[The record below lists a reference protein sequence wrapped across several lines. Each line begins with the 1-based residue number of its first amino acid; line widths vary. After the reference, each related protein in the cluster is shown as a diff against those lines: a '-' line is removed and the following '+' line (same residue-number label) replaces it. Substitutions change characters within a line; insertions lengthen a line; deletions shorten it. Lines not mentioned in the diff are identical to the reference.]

1 MGAYRYVYVGDG
13 RCSETNDNLQGKPQL
28 WAWLTWV
35 IKIES
40 EKIKLCNNLIDFH
53 FQLLE
58 HSFFLIVQYAK
69 STSLP
74 PHPRGSSGPTYV
86 SDTSAAF
93 SSAQET
99 MQLQKN
105 EHKEFREIKKN
116 ITI

>member
-1 MGAYRYVYVGDG
+1 M
-13 RCSETNDNLQGKPQL
+13 
-28 WAWLTWV
+28 
-35 IKIES
+35 
-40 EKIKLCNNLIDFH
+40 IDFH

-116 ITI
+116 ITILKKLFAFTRLKKIYFGRKFIHKHILNVNVFRKLNKPVFFTK